1 MMTAAEVQ
9 GLFYTDKTMALPATV
24 TSNGKT
30 YNIEYSMTALT
41 NTATGPFSITA
52 TATST
57 DGSPVTNNTK
67 TFTVTTTMAV
77 GVAHDYIEMDGTT
90 ATQINAGK
98 TGKTIVIDRTIAS
111 LTDVTAEFID
121 PIVAAIADATTS
133 GSGAVL
139 TDIPTAT
146 SILITFDYGSGPHTL
161 AITIAA
167 GDATDAAKVL
177 AAAKTGTLT

>member
-1 MMTAAEVQ
+1 MLTAARANS
-9 GLFYTDKTMALPATV
+9 LFYTDTTMALPPTV

-30 YNIEYSMTALT
+30 YNIEYSMTAPS
-41 NTATGPFSITA
+41 NPAKGPFSITA
-52 TATST
+52 TATSA

-77 GVAHDYIEMDGTT
+77 GVDHDYIEMDGTT

-111 LTDVTAEFID
+111 LTDVSAEFID
-121 PIVAAIADATTS
+121 PIVAAIVDKATNHAKQAEIDA
-133 GSGAVL
+133 
-139 TDIPTAT
+139 AT

-161 AITIAA
+161 TIAIAA

-177 AAAKTGTLT
+177 AAAKTGTLA